1 MGKAKDVL
9 FVKWQALCDGAV
21 TDKAFDLRAV
31 NSREKQSD
39 AVVRLKH
46 ALNMKSWKI
55 EIEGT
60 PSAIL
65 VIKTTRYDCCSVSP
79 IKFIFMT
86 IKWASLSIFSVN
98 SAKSEFVNK
107 EKIEF

>member
-9 FVKWQALCDGAV
+9 FGKWQALCDGAI
-21 TDKAFDLRAV
+21 TDKAIDLHAV
-31 NSREKQSD
+31 NGRERQSD
-39 AVVRLKH
+39 ATLRLKH

-65 VIKTTRYDCCSVSP
+65 VIKITRYDCCSVSP
-79 IKFIFMT
+79 T
-86 IKWASLSIFSVN
+86 
-98 SAKSEFVNK
+98 
-107 EKIEF
+107 